1 MPAISNELDFKDKTQ
16 DKNANKVVVM
26 PPPIGER
33 RVKIHD
39 PIREQKSSKMLSP
52 QGPGHIC
59 RRGRQLSSSKS
70 EDHLMTTD
78 LGMKVYTKG
87 RPPWYD
93 IHGQTL
99 NKPYLIGICGG
110 SASGKTTVAK
120 SIIERLGMPWVTV
133 LSMDSFYKVLSPA
146 QHELA
151 AKNEY
156 NFDTPDAFDF
166 NLLYE
171 ALLRL
176 SDGKS
181 VDVPVYDFTTHKRD
195 INTNVMYGADVLIF
209 EGILAFHMKEI
220 VDLMDIKVFVDTDAD
235 TRLARRLS
243 RDTGERGRDFEGVL
257 DQYIRHVKPAF
268 EQYIAPG
275 AKVADVIIPRGGE
288 NLVAIDLIVRQIKT
302 QLAARGYEAS
312 KPIKDWDNGA
322 FEHLPMPTSLHIV
335 KDTPQVK
342 GLQTFIR
349 NKDTPRDEFVF
360 YAERLMR
367 ILIEHAVNFGSY
379 EDAEVKMPNG
389 KTYYGRRRNA
399 ELCGVAIMRAGETLE
414 KSLRSV
420 VKDCKVGKILIQTNS
435 VTMMPELYFLRL
447 PRHVNKYKVLL
458 MDATVATGKK
468 IYIFRQT

>member
-1 MPAISNELDFKDKTQ
+1 MPAVSDDSDLKDNTTTQ
-16 DKNANKVVVM
+16 DKNANKVVV
-26 PPPIGER
+26 PSPIGER

-39 PIREQKSSKMLSP
+39 PISDQKMLNP
-52 QGPGHIC
+52 NQGPGHVC

-133 LSMDSFYKVLSPA
+133 LSMDSFYKVLTPA

-151 AKNEY
+151 SKNEY

-166 NLLYE
+166 NLLHE
-171 ALLRL
+171 TLLRL
-176 SDGKS
+176 SEGKS

-209 EGILAFHMKEI
+209 EGILAFHMNEI

-243 RDTGERGRDFEGVL
+243 RDTGERGRDFSGVL

-288 NLVAIDLIVRQIKT
+288 NLVAIDLIVRQVKT

-312 KPIKDWDNGA
+312 KPIQDWDNNA
-322 FEHLPMPTSLHIV
+322 FEHLPMPQSLHIV

-349 NKDTPRDEFVF
+349 NKDTPR
-360 YAERLMR
+360 
-367 ILIEHAVNFGSY
+367 
-379 EDAEVKMPNG
+379 
-389 KTYYGRRRNA
+389 
-399 ELCGVAIMRAGETLE
+399 
-414 KSLRSV
+414 
-420 VKDCKVGKILIQTNS
+420 Q
-435 VTMMPELYFLRL
+435 
-447 PRHVNKYKVLL
+447 
-458 MDATVATGKK
+458 
-468 IYIFRQT
+468 